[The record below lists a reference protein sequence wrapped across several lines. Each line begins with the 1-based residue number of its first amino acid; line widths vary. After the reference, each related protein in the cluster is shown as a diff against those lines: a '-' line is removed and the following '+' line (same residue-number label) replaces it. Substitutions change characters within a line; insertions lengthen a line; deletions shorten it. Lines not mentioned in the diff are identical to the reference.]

1 MRSAVA
7 CFGSEHSSQDIE
19 SRANNIL
26 KSIVD
31 IIDNKNRE
39 QDGMKH
45 LENTYQ
51 TNRRYSHV
59 HANGGRGQNR

>member
-1 MRSAVA
+1 
-7 CFGSEHSSQDIE
+7 
-19 SRANNIL
+19 
-26 KSIVD
+26 
-31 IIDNKNRE
+31 
-39 QDGMKH
+39 MKH